1 LKKQWFLT
9 SHSFLASYYRLW
21 WCACN
26 LLLFFTSQIIVQCI
40 QHAFPVLFAFWL
52 YLCSIV
58 LHLSL
63 SLLSTQSVI
72 DEVLLA
78 NLCHWIFLKSK
89 CWYINREL
97 LMSSLLYM
105 LSQVL
110 GFNLKGC
117 SSISQ
122 VLDLLSRDHQFEC
135 NMLQNNINY
144 ILGSRLIA

>member
-1 LKKQWFLT
+1 MIFNLTFFPCFLL
-9 SHSFLASYYRLW
+9 SFVMMCLQPFA
-21 WCACN
+21 
-26 LLLFFTSQIIVQCI
+26 LFYFTNHCPMHPSCLPCVICFLIV
-40 QHAFPVLFAFWL
+40 FVLYCFAF
-52 YLCSIV
+52 I
-58 LHLSL
+58 SL

-72 DEVLLA
+72 DEVLLT

-122 VLDLLSRDHQFEC
+122 VLDLLLRDHQFEC
-135 NMLQNNINY
+135 NMLENNINY
-144 ILGSRLIA
+144 TLRPRQTV